1 MEHFRNIELDC
12 ASDHEALHKIRREL
26 LMNPAGLS
34 GYALR
39 SSMHELQ
46 RMPAIRSLDEDR
58 CDYVLSKLTDTI
70 QVPTAGLNTIL
81 LNSMYE
87 RDDWSEALSYM
98 PEDVREEWQHA
109 PDWLPADKANRD
121 TTFARYTMNMI
132 KRMNAAGVPIGA
144 GTDTPIAQAIP
155 GYSLLNELEI
165 LVTAGLTPLEAIAAA
180 TLRPAEFLSLQ
191 DQMGTID
198 VGKVADLVLLHADP
212 LEDINN
218 IRKIAAV
225 ISQGRLLVSPHGSEP
240 GK

>member
-1 MEHFRNIELDC
+1 
-12 ASDHEALHKIRREL
+12 
-26 LMNPAGLS
+26 
-34 GYALR
+34 
-39 SSMHELQ
+39 
-46 RMPAIRSLDEDR
+46 
-58 CDYVLSKLTDTI
+58 LSKLTDTI

-155 GYSLLNELEI
+155 GYSLHNELEI